1 MLLSQKKY
9 NHSSDLVIFFEY
21 ILLKTIMP
29 VTVFTTLVLS
39 ITSLLAAIIGGATGL
54 GGGTLLLAIIM
65 LLVKTEYVIPLHA
78 ALQFISNGTRV
89 TIFRKN
95 INRKITGY
103 FMIGILPGVLLGI
116 YTFTLLDKSTI
127 RLVMALFI
135 LISVY
140 MPKFKSSGD
149 TNLRIF
155 IPVGF
160 VAGVIGIFFG
170 AIGPFISPFFLRND
184 ILKEELVAT
193 KATVQLISHFL
204 KIPLF
209 GFIGINV
216 FQYWPLILTLSIF
229 LIAGTFIGKKLLS
242 KLSDKHFK
250 YIFKI
255 ILTLIAIRM
264 LVGYFI

>member
-1 MLLSQKKY
+1 
-9 NHSSDLVIFFEY
+9 
-21 ILLKTIMP
+21 MP
-29 VTVFTTLVLS
+29 VTFITILVLS

-65 LLVKTEYVIPLHA
+65 MLVSTEYVIPLHA

-89 TIFRKN
+89 TIFWKHVN
-95 INRKITGY
+95 WGITGY
-103 FMIGILPGVLLGI
+103 FMVGILPGVLLGI

-135 LISVY
+135 LLSVHL
-140 MPKFKSSGD
+140 PKFKSSGD
-149 TNLRIF
+149 PNLKIF

-160 VAGVIGIFFG
+160 VSGVIGIFFG

-216 FQYWPLILTLSIF
+216 FHYWPLILILSIF
-229 LIAGTFIGKKLLS
+229 LIAGTLIGKKLLN
-242 KLSDKHFK
+242 KLSKKHFK
-250 YIFKI
+250 NIFKI

>member
-1 MLLSQKKY
+1 
-9 NHSSDLVIFFEY
+9 
-21 ILLKTIMP
+21 MP
-29 VTVFTTLVLS
+29 VTFITILVLS

-65 LLVKTEYVIPLHA
+65 MLVSTEYVIPLHA

-89 TIFRKN
+89 TIFRKHVN
-95 INRKITGY
+95 WGITGY
-103 FMIGILPGVLLGI
+103 FMMGILPGVLLGI
-116 YTFTLLDKSTI
+116 YTFTLLDQSTI

-135 LISVY
+135 LLSVHL
-140 MPKFKSSGD
+140 PKFKSSSD
-149 TNLRIF
+149 SNLKIF

-160 VAGVIGIFFG
+160 VSGVIGIFFG

-209 GFIGINV
+209 GVIGINV
-216 FQYWPLILTLSIF
+216 FHYWPLILILSIF
-229 LIAGTFIGKKLLS
+229 LIAGTLIGKKLLN
-242 KLSDKHFK
+242 KLSKKHFK
-250 YIFKI
+250 NIFKI
-255 ILTLIAIRM
+255 ILTLIAIRI
-264 LVGYFI
+264 LVGYFV